1 MESPQLYLSGDD
13 LKGLATLPE
22 IVDAVRDGFRFR
34 GEGDPA
40 TAPSRIGT
48 DDSVIT
54 SYTAVF
60 PEWNVMGG
68 YMYAVGDDVWY
79 TTPLFDVDTGEL
91 KAVLDGAVWNPA
103 KTGAVAGIGT
113 EFLAVENASRV
124 GVVGSAQIARA
135 SLEAVMT
142 VREIETVEVFSP
154 TEANRA
160 EFARRVG
167 TEFDVDAEPVSS
179 SAEAVAD
186 VDILIVATDSHS
198 PVIDGEHVSPGTHI
212 NAMGTAHPNREIDIE
227 TFRKVDKY
235 VPDIKSRVFGHSV
248 QERRRSAK
256 GFLEAFDANAVSE
269 NTLHGELGQVAAG
282 RISGR
287 TADTEI
293 TLVDSVG
300 TAIETVAAAHLLY
313 EKAVERGVGTPIDNI
328 PRHESD
334 DL

>member
-22 IVDAVRDGFRFR
+22 IVDAVRDGYVFR
-34 GEGDPA
+34 GEGAPA
-40 TAPSRIGT
+40 TAPARIGT
-48 DDSVIT
+48 DESVIT

-91 KAVLDGAVWNPA
+91 KAILDGAVWNPA
-103 KTGAVAGIGT
+103 KTGAVAGVGT
-113 EFLAVENASRV
+113 EFLAVEDASSV
-124 GVVGSAQIARA
+124 GIVGSAQIAQA
-135 SLEAVMT
+135 SLEAVTT
-142 VREIETVEVFSP
+142 VRDIETVEVFSP

-160 EFARRVG
+160 AFAERVG
-167 TEFDVDAEPVSS
+167 AELDVDVEPVSS

-186 VDILIVATDSHS
+186 VDIVIVATDSHS
-198 PVIDGEHVSPGTHI
+198 PVIDGEHISPGTHI
-212 NAMGTAHPNREIDIE
+212 NAMGAAHPKREIDVE

-235 VPDIKSRVFGHSV
+235 VPDVKSRVFGHSV
-248 QERRRSAK
+248 QERRRSAR

-282 RISGR
+282 RIPGR
-287 TADTEI
+287 TDDDEI

-300 TAIETVAAAHLLY
+300 TAIETVAAAYLLY
-313 EKAVERGVGTPIDNI
+313 ERAVEQGVGTPIDNI
-328 PRHESD
+328 PRHESG